1 MKREKQY
8 KKYIRQWKA
17 LSRKL
22 ETDGGNTTLLADK
35 KHIEVQ
41 LNDLRK
47 KYQLTEY
54 ASHMWVKPVREHFG
68 NRVNSAIAQK
78 TASRAWL
85 AFREKLFGKAE
96 KVHFIP
102 KGEMLSFEGKTNN
115 TGWRY
120 IDRHIVYK
128 DAHTPL
134 IIKKH
139 DDYAHQVI
147 SAIEGKQPFSYM
159 VREKGEMK
167 TSYDHT
173 RVKYVRIVQK
183 EIRGKIR
190 YFANLVISGYPP
202 SKERIIG
209 RGNVGLDIGT
219 SSLAISSKT
228 NVSLVNLADEVQ
240 PISDK
245 IRLAQRKMDRSKR
258 AMNSANFHTD
268 GTVKKG
274 RKTWVFSKRYQNL
287 RSQLKEWHRKQAV
300 IRKQRSE
307 EHTSE
312 LQSRGHLVCRLML
325 EKK

>member
-1 MKREKQY
+1 
-8 KKYIRQWKA
+8 
-17 LSRKL
+17 
-22 ETDGGNTTLLADK
+22 
-35 KHIEVQ
+35 
-41 LNDLRK
+41 
-47 KYQLTEY
+47 
-54 ASHMWVKPVREHFG
+54 MWIKPVREHFG

-139 DDYAHQVI
+139 DDYANKFI

-190 YFANLVISGYPP
+190 YSANLVISGYPP

-209 RGNVGLDIGT
+209 RDRKSTRLN
-219 SSLAISSKT
+219 SSHVAISYA
-228 NVSLVNLADEVQ
+228 VFCL
-240 PISDK
+240 
-245 IRLAQRKMDRSKR
+245 
-258 AMNSANFHTD
+258 
-268 GTVKKG
+268 KK
-274 RKTWVFSKRYQNL
+274 KKK
-287 RSQLKEWHRKQAV
+287 KEIH
-300 IRKQRSE
+300 
-307 EHTSE
+307 
-312 LQSRGHLVCRLML
+312 
-325 EKK
+325 EKE